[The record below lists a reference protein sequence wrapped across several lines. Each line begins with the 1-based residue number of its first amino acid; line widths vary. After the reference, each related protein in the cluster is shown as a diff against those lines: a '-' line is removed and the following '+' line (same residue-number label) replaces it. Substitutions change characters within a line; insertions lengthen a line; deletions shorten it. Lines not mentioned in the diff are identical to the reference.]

1 MAGIINKITFKEQL
15 EMVLEKQRRHQR
27 ISEPR
32 ARMIREKG
40 EQLIDLFVE
49 LDKRGLLKPP
59 NQIDFKRIGNVLKNF
74 DEVNI
79 LNMTLLKLY
88 RGNKGLDGT
97 RSDVPVKDDSGNRYS
112 ISTKQFVIQWG
123 WAYCSLCEVMKT
135 ILTEIV
141 QFPTKPNGIGEV
153 IMALET
159 KGLDLSY
166 FEFVEPKVRNSFFHL
181 DFCLDRGDI
190 MIPGKRSPL
199 KVTDLIESTMQIDAI
214 IYPLIGIIQLIVNKK
229 E

>member
-1 MAGIINKITFKEQL
+1 MTGIINKIKFKEQL
-15 EMVLEKQRRHQR
+15 EMVLEKRRRHQR
-27 ISEPR
+27 ITEPR

-40 EQLIDLFVE
+40 EQLINLFVE

-59 NQIDFKRIGNVLKNF
+59 EKIDFKRIGNVLKNF

-88 RGNKGLDGT
+88 RGNKGLDRT
-97 RSDVPVKDDSGNRYS
+97 HKDVPFKDNNGIQYS
-112 ISTKQFVIQWG
+112 ISIKQFVIQWG

-141 QFPTKPNGIGEV
+141 QFPTKPSGIGEV
-153 IMALET
+153 IMALEN

-166 FEFVEPKVRNSFFHL
+166 FDFVDPKVRNSFFHL
-181 DFCLDRGDI
+181 DFCLDGEQI
-190 MIPGKRSPL
+190 IIAGKRTPV
-199 KVTDLIESTMQIDAI
+199 KVTDLFESTMQIDAI

-229 E
+229 D

>member
-1 MAGIINKITFKEQL
+1 MTGIINKIKFKEQL
-15 EMVLEKQRRHQR
+15 EMVLEKRRRHHR
-27 ISEPR
+27 ITEPR
-32 ARMIREKG
+32 ARMIRAKG

-59 NQIDFKRIGNVLKNF
+59 GQIDFKRIGNVLKNF

-88 RGNKGLDGT
+88 GGTRGLDGS
-97 RSDVPVKDDSGNRYS
+97 RSAVQFKDDAGNPYS

-135 ILTEIV
+135 IMTGIV
-141 QFPTKPNGIGEV
+141 EFPTKPNGIGEV

-166 FEFVEPKVRNSFFHL
+166 FDFVEPKVRNSFFHL
-181 DFCLDRGDI
+181 DFCLDGKDI
-190 MIPGKRSPL
+190 IIAGKSTPL
-199 KVTDLIESTMQIDAI
+199 NVTDLIESTMQIDAI

-229 E
+229 D